1 MPQALTHARAHDVA
15 SSRGA
20 DEENEPAATLRMY
33 RDSALLC
40 CAVPC
45 CCRAVPCR
53 AGATLC
59 DGVCDTTVV
68 GVVPLLLLLLRVA
81 VPQRSVLDQ
90 GRAAARMQ
98 VCGSVHCCGVLH
110 R

>member
-1 MPQALTHARAHDVA
+1 
-15 SSRGA
+15 
-20 DEENEPAATLRMY
+20 
-33 RDSALLC
+33 
-40 CAVPC
+40 
-45 CCRAVPCR
+45 
-53 AGATLC
+53 
-59 DGVCDTTVV
+59 
-68 GVVPLLLLLLRVA
+68 LLLLLLRVA